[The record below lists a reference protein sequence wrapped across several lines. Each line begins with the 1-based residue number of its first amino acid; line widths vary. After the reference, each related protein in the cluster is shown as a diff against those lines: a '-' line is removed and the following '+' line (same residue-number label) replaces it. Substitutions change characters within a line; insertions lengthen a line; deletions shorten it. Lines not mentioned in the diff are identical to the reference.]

1 MSTATNSFYIAR
13 ANPVWKGFWDTN
25 LELEDPALNCPQP
38 CKWAERCVYNGP
50 GGCGFVHPAEV
61 GKGRKL
67 LEKRVETTA
76 TGETRI
82 LPAVVRLFG
91 GSFYERRKLRLS
103 WPEWCRRQN
112 MPAPVPLSAVAKP
125 AVVTA
130 VPCPEAPRL
139 TIVKKGQAPL
149 ICAESKHT
157 EVLLRRRL
165 MDAVIH
171 AVSWVAHSNRD
182 KMRLAGLHHPDCF
195 NPYLLAN
202 VLVEKDP
209 IQVDE
214 LMRVPNVERLLAL
227 MVEAGK
233 FLYEAKKNSVG
244 MCLYTKVQKALND
257 TSDTRAILGF
267 AGPHFTAG
275 KITGM
280 ILEDLVEAEILCK
293 PESEEDLGST
303 LMEACEVLKKY
314 KKED

>member
-1 MSTATNSFYIAR
+1 
-13 ANPVWKGFWDTN
+13 
-25 LELEDPALNCPQP
+25 
-38 CKWAERCVYNGP
+38 
-50 GGCGFVHPAEV
+50 
-61 GKGRKL
+61 
-67 LEKRVETTA
+67 
-76 TGETRI
+76 
-82 LPAVVRLFG
+82 
-91 GSFYERRKLRLS
+91 
-103 WPEWCRRQN
+103 